1 MRVCKQ
7 ANPPQNPPISHR
19 NLSMNRLLNRA
30 QWGKSKEPAPVR
42 IGLELVKNGWM
53 YMVQILLYILDY
65 TLQPPISSSIL
76 VQFQPELVL

>member
-30 QWGKSKEPAPVR
+30 QWGESNDLTPVG
-42 IGLELVKNGWM
+42 IELILVKM
-53 YMVQILLYILDY
+53 LMV
-65 TLQPPISSSIL
+65 
-76 VQFQPELVL
+76 EM